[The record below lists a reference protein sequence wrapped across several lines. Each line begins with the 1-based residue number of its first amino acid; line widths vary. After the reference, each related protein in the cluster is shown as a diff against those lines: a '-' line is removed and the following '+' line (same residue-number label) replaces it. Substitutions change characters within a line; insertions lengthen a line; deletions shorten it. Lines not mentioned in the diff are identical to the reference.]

1 MVAQYDVPTETTL
14 VTEKSGCLADTMS
27 GNVSKDQ
34 GQQAEI
40 ASMSEWNVDC
50 PHLLEVSVH
59 VDEKVLMC
67 MIDSGATHSFI
78 HASVV
83 QDIMA

>member
-1 MVAQYDVPTETTL
+1 MVAQYDIPTETTL
-14 VTEKSGCLADTMS
+14 VTEKNSCLADTIS

-40 ASMSEWNVDC
+40 ALMSEWNVDC
-50 PHLLEVSVH
+50 PRLLEVSVH
-59 VDEKVLMC
+59 VDEKLLTC

>member
-1 MVAQYDVPTETTL
+1 MVAWYDEPTETAL
-14 VTEKSGCLADTMS
+14 VTEKSGCLADTMT
-27 GNVSKDQ
+27 GNVLKDQ

-40 ASMSEWNVDC
+40 ALMSEWNVDC
-50 PHLLEVSVH
+50 PRLLEVSVH
-59 VDEKVLMC
+59 VDEKVLTC

-78 HASVV
+78 RASVV